1 MMPLSF
7 PAAFKVNMVKQLGVT
22 SFSRCGELPA
32 GQTGLWTET
41 ICPVIMF
48 TVNNDTQDLEI
59 VRGYAV

>member
-32 GQTGLWTET
+32 GQTDLWTET